1 VEGDVEVDVEGD
13 EIVMVS
19 AEGEAPS
26 MGEPLEVSPEA
37 AAVAVPGLRTPTI
50 AMCTRRGK
58 IKRVDLASFA
68 NIRSSGLIAMT
79 LAAGDE
85 LTYVRLTSGD
95 GELMVVTALGQA
107 LRFDETAVR
116 RMGRSASGVRAM
128 RLKKE
133 GDSIAG
139 MEVVEPDGFLLIVTE
154 LGFGKRTPLED
165 YSVKGR
171 GGGGMRTMTNEIDK
185 AGQLVAAR
193 VVQESDQIT
202 LITGDGTVIRQKVST
217 VPTSGRSARGSRLIN
232 LREGD
237 AVASVARLAAIE

>member
-1 VEGDVEVDVEGD
+1 
-13 EIVMVS
+13 
-19 AEGEAPS
+19 
-26 MGEPLEVSPEA
+26 
-37 AAVAVPGLRTPTI
+37 
-50 AMCTRRGK
+50 
-58 IKRVDLASFA
+58 
-68 NIRSSGLIAMT
+68 
-79 LAAGDE
+79 
-85 LTYVRLTSGD
+85 
-95 GELMVVTALGQA
+95 
-107 LRFDETAVR
+107 
-116 RMGRSASGVRAM
+116 M

>member
-1 VEGDVEVDVEGD
+1 
-13 EIVMVS
+13 
-19 AEGEAPS
+19 
-26 MGEPLEVSPEA
+26 
-37 AAVAVPGLRTPTI
+37 
-50 AMCTRRGK
+50 
-58 IKRVDLASFA
+58 
-68 NIRSSGLIAMT
+68 
-79 LAAGDE
+79 
-85 LTYVRLTSGD
+85 
-95 GELMVVTALGQA
+95 MVVTALGQA